1 MGLFRP
7 YERSQND
14 NAASE
19 AAPSAAEKP
28 QTPTKKKVPT
38 PTRREAEAARRER
51 LNPTLS
57 PNEQRQRDR
66 EAKAKS
72 REEQWAKVDEQ
83 PGRVLLR
90 DFLDSRRGIAQWW
103 MPIVI
108 SALAIALFTMN
119 IYPPLA
125 VWATVLPYLALIAL
139 AIHVFLL
146 WRQFK
151 ALHAQRLPKESLKGL
166 LMYLVNRIISLR
178 RFRVPQPRVK
188 PGDEI

>member
-7 YERSQND
+7 YERSQNESPTS
-14 NAASE
+14 AAS
-19 AAPSAAEKP
+19 PAAEKVEVSN
-28 QTPTKKKVPT
+28 KKKVPT

-57 PNEQRQRDR
+57 SSEQRQRDR

-72 REEQWAKVDEQ
+72 REEQWAKVDDQ

-90 DFLDSRRGIAQWW
+90 DFLDSRRGVAQWW

-108 SALAIALFTMN
+108 STLAVALLTMN
-119 IYPPLA
+119 LYAPLA
-125 VWATVLPYLALIAL
+125 MWATALPYLALIAL
-139 AIHVFLL
+139 AVHVFVL

-151 ALHAQRLPKESLKGL
+151 VLHAERLPKESLKGL
-166 LMYLVNRIISLR
+166 LLYLVNRIISLR